1 MSVNCLWGL
10 LRLTTFVLWL
20 CFHRGEGTRAVNLV
34 EVLFICI
41 SLCTIWGNAEC
52 RSIAAAQAPLQFA
65 RNYLSYV
72 IYIRIPLCKGR
83 CTCSLCLSF
92 LLDLFVF
99 CQRCLCV
106 YYRNQPHLGTLVLC
120 GRATDTQNSIRL
132 LLQPE
137 WRLRVW
143 GSWGQTLWGKRGR
156 IRGAT
161 VQQGNRFKMAFRS
174 L

>member
-41 SLCTIWGNAEC
+41 SFCTIWGNAEC

-99 CQRCLCV
+99 SVNAASAFITGISPIWEHSYSVAVLQTHRTQLDFCCNLNEGWGCGAAGGRRCGV
-106 YYRNQPHLGTLVLC
+106 NEG
-120 GRATDTQNSIRL
+120 G
-132 LLQPE
+132 
-137 WRLRVW
+137 
-143 GSWGQTLWGKRGR
+143 
-156 IRGAT
+156 
-161 VQQGNRFKMAFRS
+161 
-174 L
+174 